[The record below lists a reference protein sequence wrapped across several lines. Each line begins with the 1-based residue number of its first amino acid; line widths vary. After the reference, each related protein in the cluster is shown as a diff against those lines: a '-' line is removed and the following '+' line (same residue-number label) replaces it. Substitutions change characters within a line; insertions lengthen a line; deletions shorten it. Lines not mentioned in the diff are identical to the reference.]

1 MSAHVCGYV
10 GEWRSE
16 SGASGTD
23 YAVHSSFISHFNA
36 GRFGEAV
43 DPRLDDKV
51 KELEHELKQRDIRLQ
66 RLKMVRFLAFYFQI
80 FYLQQIVLIHPV
92 LLSVFLQIVPTW
104 TYRGMVQM

>member
-66 RLKMVRFLAFYFQI
+66 RLKMVRFLAFYFQ
-80 FYLQQIVLIHPV
+80 HPFPPPSPRHAFGARACC
-92 LLSVFLQIVPTW
+92 LL
-104 TYRGMVQM
+104 